1 MIENLR
7 VTTERNAQQDWLN
20 SNLAR
25 ISGLMQG
32 QRDLSQVSRLIMSE
46 VTPLVSAQ
54 HGAFFLT
61 GNDGNGNGGG
71 DGDDDKAE
79 LRLIASYGYKER
91 KSLSN
96 RFRMGEALVGQAALE
111 AKPILI
117 TEAPEDYVR
126 VTSGLGEASPRNIIV
141 LPVLFEEQVMAVI
154 ELATLHSFSD
164 VDQTFLEQLS
174 ETLGV
179 VLNAIMANQRT
190 EELLEQSQEL
200 TRELQE
206 RQEELQSQQEALR
219 RSNAEL
225 EEQAQSLKAS
235 EELLQTRSEERRV

>member
-54 HGAFFLT
+54 HGAFFLNST
-61 GNDGNGNGGG
+61 N
-71 DGDDDKAE
+71 GDDDPENAE
-79 LRLIASYGYKER
+79 LSLIASYGYKER
-91 KSLSN
+91 KNLSN
-96 RFRMGEALVGQAALE
+96 RFKHGEALVGQAALE
-111 AKPILI
+111 AKPIMI
-117 TEAPEDYVR
+117 TEAPDDYVK
-126 VTSGLGEASPRNIIV
+126 VTSGLGEAAPRNIIV

-154 ELATLHSFSD
+154 ELATLSTFSD

-179 VLNAIMANQRT
+179 VLNAILANQQIGR
-190 EELLEQSQEL
+190 
-200 TRELQE
+200 
-206 RQEELQSQQEALR
+206 AH
-219 RSNAEL
+219 
-225 EEQAQSLKAS
+225 
-235 EELLQTRSEERRV
+235 V